1 MNYGLFRKKL
11 LLHLQPRK
19 KREFYKQVIFSI

>member
-1 MNYGLFRKKL
+1 MNYDLFPQKKVI
-11 LLHLQPRK
+11 HLQPRK

>member
-1 MNYGLFRKKL
+1 MNYDLFSEKYF
-11 LLHLQPRK
+11 LHLQPRK

>member
-1 MNYGLFRKKL
+1 MNYGLFTEKYFI
-11 LLHLQPRK
+11 HLQPRK

>member
-1 MNYGLFRKKL
+1 MSYDFFYWNL

>member
-1 MNYGLFRKKL
+1 MHYGLFRNKYFVD
-11 LLHLQPRK
+11 LQPRK

>member
-1 MNYGLFRKKL
+1 MDYDLFSEKKI
-11 LLHLQPRK
+11 LHLQPRK